1 MRQPAPGTV
10 VSVAG
15 GYCDGYPALGA
26 RISPVRVAIDPSDG
40 TPWWTD
46 DDGSVTGVWAGPH
59 PRGSMLIRHL
69 DRAGRVRT
77 LGPLFPPDEGRAF
90 RQHSYYSPWLTS
102 VQPDGHGGAFV
113 NLTADPPE
121 VQISSVTQDGPDRAF
136 GDVPTSSGIWQLH
149 ADGTR
154 TLIVGG
160 KERTLAQLSAPTPVD
175 GDGDPVTATALG
187 FIESFSVDPQGNVYL
202 VDSSRSADDGPTG
215 STGTLRVR
223 FANRSAAPVVFFA
236 GTADM
241 VTVAPGRI
249 GTIAGLLATR
259 SSDHGD
265 GGHAR
270 TASFGQVPALAVRGD
285 LVYLLDH
292 YPHDGTDSLTPGG
305 SVTGAIRVIN
315 AGRVTR
321 VVAGTS
327 IAPGVID
334 RVAGDTT
341 GESGFSG
348 DGGSARAARFHFHF
362 VDNYG
367 DLAVDAHGDIHVVD
381 SGNLRL
387 RRVDGRTGVITTEVG
402 DGNAGASPSG
412 TTATTAHLWRPTG
425 VAIDRAGRP
434 VVVDYNSA
442 RLRTLA
448 SGRLIDTVGRGP
460 TPCGDGHLATGTSV
474 NSGATFGEIR
484 DVATD
489 SRGRV
494 YVADGTYN
502 TVRRIDRNGRV
513 SLVVGV
519 PTNCAGP
526 EYGGAAG
533 VTACPQLGTQ
543 SGDGGPPDKA
553 GLAEPSFLLVDTYDN
568 LYISD
573 IDRIRYVNFSSKPVS
588 VQGVTVAPGAIQTL
602 HVFPARSVHIHLA
615 APGIGVYDFDVPL
628 TMGDLAVDAHGNL
641 FVADQY
647 LNVVDRIGP
656 CGDLSVVV
664 GNGSPPKQGGDGDG
678 DSALKAGVVPA
689 GLAYDTGRDVLYVFD
704 AGTSAVYVPLQPQT
718 PNVLTPDGRNL
729 FRPTATHATRIRAV
743 NLGVARVRAYGLL
756 LAPGVINSVAGL
768 ADCKGDCS
776 SGDGSSSLKSGISG
790 RSTLALSRDGRL
802 YFADSVFNRLRVILP
817 DGRVAG
823 IAGPWPQV
831 AGADTRFQ
839 NIFNNHTVVAD
850 GYLGDGGPA
859 LNAWF
864 TTRWISGHSGY
875 SPAALTT
882 TPSGDVVFADFIG
895 RVRRIIDSPHA
906 PLRLGETL
914 PALVGAG
921 QGFGTAVPLRSTLET
936 EPAMDPDVVVEGE
949 QTFVVGSRGTGSG
962 CDLWSLTDDV
972 DGRGHDAGTYLG
984 QVGLAEGGSAGGR
997 FCAVAQP
1004 RGPTVLGSG
1013 PRLAAVT
1020 PGDVPPAS
1028 SAGLLTATTDDGGS
1042 SWRSGFAGTVP
1053 ERAGSIGDL
1062 GRASILGG
1070 TTMTMAFTNSSG
1082 TLSVATS
1089 PDGSE
1094 YLPVGRINATPA
1106 AVGDLASGPK
1116 DERYL
1121 AFVDKTTVAGMS
1133 SYGISVATSV
1143 DGLTWSVAKVTQPR
1157 RTPTSAPN
1165 LSAPSIAVDPGG
1177 VAYVTWSD
1185 LSHVYLA
1192 RQLAPGRWT
1201 SPVVVPGGSVNV
1213 LPTIVAT
1220 NHGIAIASY
1229 GSPVPRTYQADNPYA
1244 AWYVYVAQLDNPTR
1258 PGARFHVRVASS
1270 SAALTGP
1277 ICTTDGCWA
1286 NQAALATIGF
1296 PASPEPGRVR
1306 VRTDSRGALHLAF
1319 AVEPSRLGNASGG
1332 TTVAYLRS
1340 CFSLLSQKA
1349 ALPDCAQHVLVSA
1362 PTPPSSDAP
1371 PDLTPPPADLSPV
1384 LPCSPVPPPA
1394 PAAADGPAPAQ
1405 EQPQPVPAHHDARPP
1420 VVAVVPFLEPPMQ
1433 PALPAGQAPAQAME
1447 PSSSGQSA
1455 TQPGA
1460 QPQTGAQI
1468 GVATEQERQREA
1480 ARNFNYSRPASPYPS
1495 PIYVWLLTGAGVTV
1509 GWAARRRRAAAPARI
1524 TISSR

>member
-1 MRQPAPGTV
+1 
-10 VSVAG
+10 
-15 GYCDGYPALGA
+15 
-26 RISPVRVAIDPSDG
+26 
-40 TPWWTD
+40 
-46 DDGSVTGVWAGPH
+46 
-59 PRGSMLIRHL
+59 MLIRHL
-69 DRAGRVRT
+69 DRSGRVRT

-90 RQHSYYSPWLTS
+90 RQHSYYSPWLTGL
-102 VQPDGHGGAFV
+102 QPDRHGGAFV

-121 VQISSVTQDGPDRAF
+121 VKSSSVTEDAPDRAF

-149 ADGTR
+149 PDGTR

-160 KERTLAQLSAPTPVD
+160 KERTLAQQNAPSPAD

-187 FIESFSVDPQGNVYL
+187 FIESFTVDAAGNVYL
-202 VDSSRSADDGPTG
+202 VDSSRTTNQGPAAT
-215 STGTLRVR
+215 TETLRLR
-223 FANRSAAPVVFFA
+223 FANRSAAPVVFFP
-236 GTADM
+236 GTPDV

-259 SSDHGD
+259 TADHGD
-265 GGHAR
+265 GGHAK
-270 TASFGQVPALAVRGD
+270 TASFAQVPALAVRGD

-292 YPHDGTDSLTPGG
+292 YPHDGSDYVTAGG
-305 SVTGAIRVIN
+305 SVTGAVRVIN
-315 AGRVTR
+315 TGRVTR
-321 VVAGTS
+321 VVAGTP

-334 RVAGDTT
+334 RVAGDPT

-348 DGGSARAARFHFHF
+348 DGGKARAARFHFHIAN
-362 VDNYG
+362 DYG
-367 DLAVDAHGDIHVVD
+367 DLTVDARGDIHVVD
-381 SGNLRL
+381 SGNLRV
-387 RRVDGRTGVITTEVG
+387 RRVDGRTGVITTEAG
-402 DGNAGASPSG
+402 DGGIGDSPSG
-412 TTATTAHLWRPTG
+412 TTATAAHVWRPTG
-425 VAIDRAGRP
+425 VAIDRAGRT
-434 VVVDYNSA
+434 VVADYNSA
-442 RLRTLA
+442 RLRTITG
-448 SGRLIDTVGRGP
+448 GRLVDTVGRGP

-474 NSGATFGEIR
+474 NSGASFGEIR

-502 TVRRIDRNGRV
+502 TVRRIDRDGRV

-519 PTNCAGP
+519 PTHCAGP

-543 SGDGGPPDKA
+543 SGDGGAPDKA

-573 IDRIRYVNFSSKPVS
+573 IDRIRYVNFGSKPVS
-588 VQGVTVAPGAIQTL
+588 VQGVTVAPGTIQTL
-602 HVFPARSVHIHLA
+602 HVFPARSVHLHIA
-615 APGIGVYDFDVPL
+615 VPGIGVYDFDLPL

-664 GNGSPPKQGGDGDG
+664 GNGSPPKRGGDGDG

-689 GLAYDTGRDVLYVFD
+689 GLAYDTGRDVLYLFD
-704 AGTSAVYVPLQPQT
+704 AGTSAVYVPLQPQA

-729 FRPTATHATRIRAV
+729 FRPPGMHATRIRAV
-743 NLGVARVRAYGLL
+743 NLGVAWVRAYGLP
-756 LAPGVINSVAGL
+756 LAPGSINSVAGL
-768 ADCKGDCS
+768 VDCKGDCS
-776 SGDGSSSLKSGISG
+776 SGDGGSSLKSGISG
-790 RSTLALSRDGRL
+790 RSTLALSKDGRL

-831 AGADTRFQ
+831 TDADTKFQ

-859 LNAWF
+859 LHAWF
-864 TTRWISGHSGY
+864 TTRWIGGHSGY

-882 TPSGDVVFADFIG
+882 TPSGDLLFADYIG
-895 RVRRIIDSPHA
+895 RVRRIIDSAHA

-921 QGFGTAVPLRSTLET
+921 RGFGTPVPLRAAIEA
-936 EPAMDPDVVVEGE
+936 EPAMDPDLVVEGD
-949 QTFVVGSRGTGSG
+949 QTFVVGSRGAGSG
-962 CDLWSLTDDV
+962 CDLWSVRDDA
-972 DGRGHDAGTYLG
+972 DGLGHDAGTYLT

-997 FCAVAQP
+997 FCGVAQP
-1004 RGPTVLGSG
+1004 LGLGLLGSG
-1013 PRLAAVT
+1013 ARLAAVT
-1020 PGDVPPAS
+1020 PEGAPPAS
-1028 SAGLLTATTDDGGS
+1028 SGAVFTATSDDGGI
-1042 SWRSGFAGTVP
+1042 SWRSGFVGTLP
-1053 ERAGSIGDL
+1053 ERAGAVGDL

-1070 TTMTMAFTNSSG
+1070 TTMTLAFANASG

-1094 YLPVGRINATPA
+1094 YVPTGRIDATPA
-1106 AVGDLASGPK
+1106 AVGDLASGPRG
-1116 DERYL
+1116 ERYL
-1121 AFVDKTTVAGMS
+1121 AFVEKTTSAGMAA
-1133 SYGISVATSV
+1133 YGVSVATSA
-1143 DGLTWSVAKVTQPR
+1143 DGLTWTVAKVTQPR
-1157 RTPTSAPN
+1157 STPTFAPN
-1165 LSAPSIAVDPGG
+1165 LSAPSIAVDPAG

-1213 LPTIVAT
+1213 LPTIIAT
-1220 NHGIAIASY
+1220 ARGIAIASY
-1229 GSPVPRTYQADNPYA
+1229 GSPVPRTHQADNPYA

-1258 PGARFHVRVASS
+1258 ARARFHVRIASS
-1270 SAALTGP
+1270 YAALTGP

-1286 NQAALATIGF
+1286 NQAALATVGF
-1296 PASPEPGRVR
+1296 PASPEPGRIR
-1306 VRTDSRGALHLAF
+1306 LRADSRGALHVAF
-1319 AVEPSRLGNASGG
+1319 AVEPSRLGNGSGG

-1340 CFSLLSQKA
+1340 CFSVLSSKA
-1349 ALPDCAQHVLVSA
+1349 ALPRCAQRVASS
-1362 PTPPSSDAP
+1362 TPPQSSPDAP

-1394 PAAADGPAPAQ
+1394 PAPADGPAPAQ
-1405 EQPQPVPAHHDARPP
+1405 EQPQPVPAHHEAHPP
-1420 VVAVVPFLEPPMQ
+1420 VAAAVPFLEPPMQ

-1447 PSSSGQSA
+1447 PSSAGQSA

-1480 ARNFNYSRPASPYPS
+1480 ARNFNYSRPASPYPG
-1495 PIYVWLLTGAGVTV
+1495 PIYLWLLTGAGVTV